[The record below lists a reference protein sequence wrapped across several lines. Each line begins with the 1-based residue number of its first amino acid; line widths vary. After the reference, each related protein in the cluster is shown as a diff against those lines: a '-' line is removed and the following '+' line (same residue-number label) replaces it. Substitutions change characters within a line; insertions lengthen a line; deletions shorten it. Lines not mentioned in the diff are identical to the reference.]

1 MDPAPLL
8 AGLALAR
15 QVLDR
20 ADPVRSAPERL
31 TELWS
36 DPSASLFV
44 LSGEHATVLTHDD
57 GSVGLALRSPLD
69 FGAVPPPLAMFL
81 GFDEGRA
88 PIFALDDPTKPQLP
102 DGQTLRQVG
111 SDLSARDAEIFTTAV
126 ALTTWHRRH
135 QHCPLCG
142 QGTAMAR
149 GGWIRT
155 CAADGSEH
163 FPRTDP
169 AVIMLVRD
177 SDDRAL
183 LGRRATWEPGWF
195 STLAGFVEPGE
206 SAEAAVV
213 REVAEEASVVV
224 DGSTVQFLGSQ
235 PWPFPSSLMLGF
247 HAYATSQGEPIADGE
262 EMAEVSWFTRE
273 EVRAQCES
281 GELKIPPAVSIA
293 RHLIERWYGQEL
305 PGQWSRP

>member
-1 MDPAPLL
+1 MSAPLL

-20 ADPVRSAPERL
+20 ADSVRSVPKQLA
-31 TELWS
+31 ELWS
-36 DPSASLFV
+36 DSRTGVFL
-44 LSGEHATVLTHDD
+44 LSGDYATVQTNDD
-57 GSVGLALRSPLD
+57 GSLGLALKSPSDLSP
-69 FGAVPPPLAMFL
+69 VLPPLAMLL
-81 GFDEGRA
+81 GFDQDRA
-88 PIFALDDPTKPQLP
+88 PIFALDDPTRPRLP

-111 SDLSARDAEIFTTAV
+111 SALSARDAEIFTTAV
-126 ALTTWHRRH
+126 ALATWHRRH

-142 QGTAMAR
+142 QVTVMAR

-155 CAADGSEH
+155 CVADGSEH

-177 SDDRAL
+177 GDDRAL

-213 REVAEEASVVV
+213 REVAEEASVAV

-247 HAYATSQGEPIADGE
+247 HAYAISPCEPTADGE

-273 EVRAQCES
+273 QVRAQCAS

-293 RHLIERWYGQEL
+293 RHLIERWYGQKL
-305 PGQWSRP
+305 PGQWSRT